1 VNQPAVQA
9 PVRGS
14 HSGAA
19 AGQSAAD
26 AHATQVR
33 FTGSQRGDAPAQS
46 ASVRQPT
53 HIPAAARQNGV
64 ADPQA
69 ASCSHALQTPLSQA
83 SGATQVLGVVSSRQ
97 VVTQWPAPQVS
108 PVAQSVAARHTT
120 QR

>member
-1 VNQPAVQA
+1 MSQPAVQA

-19 AGQSAAD
+19 GGQSAAD
-26 AHATQVR
+26 VHATQAR

-53 HIPAAARQNGV
+53 QIPAAPRQNGV
-64 ADPQA
+64 AAAQA
-69 ASCSHALQTPLSQA
+69 TSSSHAPQTPLSQD
-83 SGATQVLGVVSSRQ
+83 SGAAQALGVVLSRQ
-97 VVTQWPAPQVS
+97 AVTHRPAAQVS